1 MPNEVIN
8 TETAPAAIGPYVQAV
23 KAGAFVFASGQ
34 LGIDMATGA
43 LPDAVTDQAR
53 CSLKNMSAILGAAG
67 ADYRNVVKTTVFLTD
82 MADFSAVNEIYGAFF
97 QGVNPARSCVAVAAL
112 PKGAK
117 VEIECIAVL

>member
-8 TETAPAAIGPYVQAV
+8 TGNAPAAIGPYVQAV
-23 KAGAFVFASGQ
+23 KAQGFIFASGQ
-34 LGIDMATGA
+34 LGIDMETGA

-53 CSLKNMSAILGAAG
+53 CSLKNMSAILAAAG

-82 MADFSAVNEIYGAFF
+82 MGDFGAVNEIYGAFF
-97 QGVNPARSCVAVAAL
+97 QGINPARSCVAVAAL

-117 VEIECIAVL
+117 VEIECIAAL